1 MTTFVIIIGK
11 KELVTHMIKVLT
23 NGGFTKLDKN
33 SLGAYF
39 QLAYNCA
46 LEIMDLLYK
55 DEHYELSSHKIVD
68 NAE

>member
-1 MTTFVIIIGK
+1 MF
-11 KELVTHMIKVLT
+11 LIKVLT

-39 QLAYNCA
+39 QLAYNCV

-55 DEHYELSSHKIVD
+55 DEHYEL
-68 NAE
+68 